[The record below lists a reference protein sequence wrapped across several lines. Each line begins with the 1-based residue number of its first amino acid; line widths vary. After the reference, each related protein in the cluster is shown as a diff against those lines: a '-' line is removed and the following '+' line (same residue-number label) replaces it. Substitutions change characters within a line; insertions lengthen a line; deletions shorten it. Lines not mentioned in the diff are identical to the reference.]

1 MERRKVADLE
11 NKGDIEVK
19 FGNRTTGESYN
30 AVSVGSTATQ
40 IVASNSIRRYVMIF
54 NASDKT
60 VYVGFDNSVTTSNG
74 VPILRKAGIII
85 DQTEVNIYGIVASG
99 TADVRY
105 LEV

>member
-1 MERRKVADLE
+1 MADLP

-30 AVSVGSTATQ
+30 TVSVGNTATQ
-40 IVASNSIRRYVMIF
+40 IVASNSERRYVIII
-54 NASDKT
+54 NNSNKT
-60 VYVGFDNSVTTSNG
+60 VYIATDNSVTTSNG
-74 VPILRKAGIII
+74 LPILKKAGMII
-85 DQTEVNIYGIVASG
+85 DQTEVNIYGIVSSG